1 MAALEVMHHRLE
13 LMADLSIAEREHRID
28 QALGPRGMAPVALP
42 GKVEWTN
49 DDAGRVRLKPER
61 MEL

>member
-1 MAALEVMHHRLE
+1 MAPLEIVHHRLE
-13 LMADLSIAEREHRID
+13 LLADLAITESEHCID
-28 QALGPRGMAPVALP
+28 QTLGPRGMAPVALP
-42 GKVEWTN
+42 GKVKWTN